1 MGDIIGAKVVTTRKS
16 HICFGCGREFPKGS
30 RMEKSL
36 VIDGTP
42 FSCYLCETC
51 LSITQNMEPWDEF
64 GYGDLRE
71 EALEIEEALKGEKH
85 G

>member
-16 HICFGCGREFPKGS
+16 HICFGCGREIPKGS

-51 LSITQNMEPWDEF
+51 LAISKKFF
-64 GYGDLRE
+64 GN
-71 EALEIEEALKGEKH
+71 KGNYMNNFKKWI